1 MPIKNMHFVPEHGL
15 QIEETFDAKDHAGV
29 FNLFRYWWAWAVAR
43 DYDPS
48 LIWDLCC
55 GSGHG
60 PRILAEQSEHTVV
73 GFDVDPLALNE
84 ARRQHVAEN
93 LAFVTTNLDR
103 VWEDPAFHE
112 GMPSIVT
119 CFEGIEFLSNRELFF
134 EQLLRCFS
142 PETVFL
148 FATPCWER
156 EAIDFEPDWKA
167 QKILYDFQTI
177 RSLLYTYFNVVRH
190 SRDRDFP
197 MKPYLDKINDYVAGA
212 GITVGDNLFYCAH
225 PGDA

>member
-1 MPIKNMHFVPEHGL
+1 MAINRMHFVPEHGL
-15 QIEETFDAKDHAGV
+15 QIEETFEAKDHAGV

-48 LIWDLCC
+48 RIWDLCC
-55 GSGHG
+55 GGGHG
-60 PRILAEQSEHTVV
+60 SRILAEQSEHTVI
-73 GFDVDPLALNE
+73 GFDVDGSAIND
-84 ARRQHVAEN
+84 ARRKYVLEN
-93 LAFVTTNLDR
+93 LTYVQADLSRT
-103 VWEDPAFHE
+103 WEDPAFM
-112 GMPSIVT
+112 GRMPSIVV
-119 CFEGIEFLSNRELFF
+119 CFEGFEFLLNRELFL
-134 EQLLRCFS
+134 EQLMQHIS

-156 EAIDFEPDWKA
+156 KAIDFEPDWKA

-177 RSLLYTYFNVVRH
+177 RRLLYSYFNVVKH
-190 SRDRDFP
+190 ARDKDFP
-197 MKPYLDKINDYVAGA
+197 MKSYLDKINDYVAGA